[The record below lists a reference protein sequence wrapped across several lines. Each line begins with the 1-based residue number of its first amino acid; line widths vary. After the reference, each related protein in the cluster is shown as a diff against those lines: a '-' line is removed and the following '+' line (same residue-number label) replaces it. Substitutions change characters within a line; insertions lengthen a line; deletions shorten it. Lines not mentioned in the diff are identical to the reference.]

1 MIRWLAPVAALA
13 GAWLLVPAPLA
24 LKVRQGQMYRARV
37 SGVGRVSIAG
47 QEKRLDAW
55 DQDFTREFRAT
66 RSGDPPVELPP
77 GATLDLQPVPDHILP
92 SADWRTAET
101 FHPGESVA
109 AYADER
115 PYFPSTEPELR
126 SGVHWYKVRLAENE
140 KRLVFFNV
148 EVDDRDVPS
157 DVDLFTAS
165 ATGELTPFREGSHR
179 YTPEA
184 TQNFPGLA
192 SYRTNILEPGR
203 EYLVRVAA
211 NHPWYRLRT
220 KSYPVPPYTDP
231 KLAVEVGMDLMVS
244 LGDAWL
250 NNIPRRGAV
259 AQRDSMQHAE
269 VQNCVACHATQFT
282 MRAYRGARHQG
293 FAAVNPAAA
302 ANLQAQLDN
311 NARPLPGHEGAN
323 WSRVIFSAR
332 AVSTRL
338 PLLVDAPDIRRGAV
352 RFLDLVN
359 PLEPEADGAPPN
371 VSPMEVAFGALR
383 LYREQQHPQAAEL
396 ERQVR
401 AFAAT
406 SVTDLSW
413 KVLAL
418 RDADDIERLRTLRGE
433 AEFIES
439 LRLYALAAAG
449 TKPDLSALVAKQ
461 QAWGGWQGDPGPKTF
476 NTPFRDT
483 QFAVLA
489 LAARY
494 PQATAPAAVPEPEPQ
509 LVGKAKL
516 RREAA
521 RLRRASDADA
531 LLAAPRWVMLRALN
545 KQFRQL
551 AGHAGLLTATK
562 AALDSESPL
571 ERLDA
576 AIALAHWYTWRNDES
591 ILEALAARL
600 SHEPEARVRR
610 VLTESVSNILD
621 ENLGY
626 AEAWMRA
633 MVRESDRAKT
643 VAALHERS
651 RRQGAVLARHLTTGT
666 RAAKLSLLTSL
677 WDLPLRHMAI
687 PEDALHRSEVT
698 LPAYYEEFSRGVPR
712 LHEPGTPYAPYAE
725 ALRFRYSAANGFH
738 KTRVGN
744 DSDAIDLTG
753 AGPELEAAILACVR
767 SGDAELQAAA
777 IKAGSALGGAMSPA
791 FTRTMLALGARE
803 DVRYVYE
810 KGRRGQLTLGDP
822 AQPDPA
828 TIAAL
833 IKTENLAVAL
843 PLVAG
848 LPPGSVITRD
858 PQLVAWVESLL
869 QKPPAGLL
877 DQVIAAAAVF
887 PRVADGPLMRS
898 VVLEALGSG
907 DRATEAA
914 AIEVVVRNYFA
925 DPTMPTLAE
934 QFGAAARGRVRQQL
948 LDSLDPSRFSLR
960 LSALSLYNPGNMN
973 FIPADANLFSS
984 NKVQEF
990 VARSL
995 TATEPQVR
1003 AAAQD
1008 LVRTYP
1014 QLAKAIGA
1022 QPVPR
1027 PQPDPQYFEQHVQPI
1042 LTRAGHDGKAC
1053 VMCHATHAR
1062 FTLRLNAAANYQAAL
1077 KVVDLANPKQSLIL
1091 VKPTR
1096 PNDSAGDP
1104 NFFLA
1109 THNGGERWVG
1119 NESSVEYQT
1128 ILAWIRGAKAA
1139 PAVAADR

>member
-1 MIRWLAPVAALA
+1 MIRWLALVAALA
-13 GAWLLVPAPLA
+13 GAWLLVPAPLS
-24 LKVRQGQMYRARV
+24 LDVQQGRVYRATI
-37 SGVGRVSIAG
+37 SGVGRASIAG
-47 QEKRLDAW
+47 QAKTLDAW
-55 DQDFTREFRAT
+55 DTDFTREFRAVRT
-66 RSGDPPVELPP
+66 GKAPLEVPA
-77 GATLDLQPVPDHILP
+77 GATLDLQAVPDHVLP
-92 SADWRTAET
+92 ASDWHAAET
-101 FHPGESVA
+101 FRAGESIA

-115 PYFPSTEPELR
+115 PYMPASETELR
-126 SGVHWYKVRLAENE
+126 AGVHWYKVRLSENE

-148 EVDDRDVPS
+148 EADDRDVPS
-157 DVDLFTAS
+157 DVDLFTAT
-165 ATGELTPFREGSHR
+165 AAGELEPYREGSHR

-192 SYRTNILEPGR
+192 SYRTRVLSPGR
-203 EYLVRVAA
+203 DYLVRVSA

-220 KSYPVPPYTDP
+220 KSYPVPPYADP
-231 KLAVEVGMDLMVS
+231 KLAAEVGMDLLVS

-259 AQRDSMQHAE
+259 AQRDTMQHAE

-282 MRAYRGARHQG
+282 MRAYRGARERG
-293 FAAVNPAAA
+293 FAPVNPHAAA
-302 ANLQAQLDN
+302 SLQAQLDN
-311 NARPLPGHEGAN
+311 NPRPLPGHPGAN

-338 PLLVDAPDIRRGAV
+338 PMLVDAPDVHRGAAK
-352 RFLDLVN
+352 FLDLVN
-359 PLEPEADGAPPN
+359 LMEVEADGAPPS

-383 LYREQQHPQAAEL
+383 LYREQQSPRAFEL
-396 ERQVR
+396 ERQVK

-406 SVTDLSW
+406 NVTDLSW
-413 KVLAL
+413 KVLTL
-418 RDADDIERLRTLRGE
+418 RQTADIERLRTMRGE
-433 AEFIES
+433 ADFIES

-449 TKPDLSALVAKQ
+449 DQPDLTGLLRQ
-461 QAWGGWQGDPGPKTF
+461 QQPWGGWQGDPGPKTF

-494 PQATAPAAVPEPEPQ
+494 PQTPAAAVTAEPEPV
-509 LVGKAKL
+509 LSGKAKL
-516 RREAA
+516 RRQAVQ
-521 RLRRASDADA
+521 LRRSADATA

-551 AGHAGLLTATK
+551 AANDQLLAATK
-562 AALDSESPL
+562 ASLDDASPL
-571 ERLDA
+571 IRLDA
-576 AIALAHWYTWRNDES
+576 AIALTHWYTWRNDES
-591 ILEALAARL
+591 ILDALAARL
-600 SHEPEARVRR
+600 SRETEPRVRR
-610 VLTESVSNILD
+610 VLTEGVSNILD

-633 MVRESDRAKT
+633 MVREEDRAKT

-651 RRQGAVLARHLTTGT
+651 RRQSAVLAKHLNNGS
-666 RAAKLSLLTSL
+666 RDAKLSLLTSL

-687 PEDALHRSEVT
+687 PEDAAHRSEVT

-712 LHEPGTPYAPYAE
+712 LHEPETPYAPYGE
-725 ALRFRYSAANGFH
+725 ALRFSYSARNGFF

-753 AGPELEAAILACVR
+753 AGPELEAAILACLR
-767 SGDAELQAAA
+767 SGDAELQTAA

-791 FTRTMLALGARE
+791 FTRAMLASAKTDE
-803 DVRYVYE
+803 VRYVYE
-810 KGRRGQLTLGDP
+810 NSARGRLTLGDP
-822 AQPDPA
+822 DQPDAA
-828 TIAAL
+828 TIAA
-833 IKTENLAVAL
+833 IISTANLGVAL
-843 PLVAG
+843 PLVAA

-858 PQLVAWVESLL
+858 ARLISWIESLL

-877 DQVIAAAAVF
+877 DRVIAAGAIF
-887 PRVADGPLMRS
+887 PRVADGPLMRTM
-898 VVLEALGSG
+898 VLEALGSG

-934 QFGAAARGRVRQQL
+934 QFGAATHGRVRQQL

-960 LSALSLYNPGNMN
+960 LSALSLYNPGNTN

-990 VARSL
+990 VSRSL
-995 TATEPQVR
+995 ADGDAQVR

-1014 QLAKAIGA
+1014 ALAKQISA
-1022 QPVPR
+1022 QVPGR
-1027 PQPDPQYFEQHVQPI
+1027 PLPDERYFEQHVQPI
-1042 LTRAGHDGKAC
+1042 LTKAGADGKAC
-1053 VMCHATHAR
+1053 VMCHSTHAR
-1062 FTLRLNAAANYQAAL
+1062 FTLRLNAAANYRAAL
-1077 KVVDLANPKQSLIL
+1077 KVIDAANPKASLML

-1109 THNGGERWVG
+1109 THNGGERWAG

-1139 PAVAADR
+1139 PVQAASR

>member
-1 MIRWLAPVAALA
+1 MIRWLVPVAALA
-13 GAWLLVPAPLA
+13 GAWLLVPAPLS
-24 LKVRQGQMYRARV
+24 LEVRQGQVYRA
-37 SGVGRVSIAG
+37 SIAGVGRASIAG
-47 QEKRLDAW
+47 QTKTLDVW
-55 DQDFTREFRAT
+55 DRDFTREFRAT
-66 RSGDPPVELPP
+66 RSGAPPIELPP
-77 GATLDLQPVPDHILP
+77 GATLDLQPVADHVLP
-92 SADWRTAET
+92 ASDWRAAET
-101 FHPGESVA
+101 FRAGETIA

-115 PYFPSTEPELR
+115 PYLPSTEAELR
-126 SGVHWYKVRLAENE
+126 AGVHWYKVRLAETE

-157 DVDLFTAS
+157 DVDLFTATAS
-165 ATGELTPFREGSHR
+165 GELTPYREGSHR

-192 SYRTNILEPGR
+192 SYRTRVLEPGR
-203 EYLVRVAA
+203 DYLVRVAA

-220 KSYPVPPYTDP
+220 KSYPVPPYADP
-231 KLAVEVGMDLMVS
+231 KQAVEVGMDLMVS

-250 NNIPRRGAV
+250 NNVPRRGAV
-259 AQRDSMQHAE
+259 AQRDTMQHAE

-282 MRAYRGARHQG
+282 MRAYRGARDRG
-293 FAAVNPAAA
+293 FAPVNPHAA
-302 ANLQAQLDN
+302 ANLQAQLAN
-311 NARPLPGHEGAN
+311 NPRPLPGHEGAN

-338 PLLVDAPDIRRGAV
+338 PLLVDSPDVRRGAV
-352 RFLDLVN
+352 KFLDLVN

-383 LYREQQHPQAAEL
+383 LYREQQHPRAAEL

-401 AFAAT
+401 AFAA
-406 SVTDLSW
+406 SNVTDLSW

-418 RDADDIERLRTLRGE
+418 RDAADIERLRTMRGE
-433 AEFIES
+433 ADFIES

-449 TKPDLSALVAKQ
+449 TQPDLSALLASQ
-461 QAWGGWQGDPGPKTF
+461 QPWGGWQGDPGPKTF

-483 QFAVLA
+483 QFALLA
-489 LAARY
+489 LAERY
-494 PQATAPAAVPEPEPQ
+494 PQAVAPAVVAEPEPA
-509 LVGKAKL
+509 LAGKAKL
-516 RREAA
+516 RREAV
-521 RLRRASDADA
+521 RLRRAADTTA
-531 LLAAPRWVMLRALN
+531 LLSAPRWVMLRALN

-551 AGHAGLLTATK
+551 AGDDALLAATK
-562 AALDSESPL
+562 TALNDGSPL

-576 AIALAHWYTWRNDES
+576 AIALTHWYTWRNDES
-591 ILEALAARL
+591 ILDALAARL
-600 SHEPEARVRR
+600 SRETEPRVRR
-610 VLTESVSNILD
+610 VLTEGVSNILD

-633 MVRESDRAKT
+633 MVREQDRAKT

-651 RRQGAVLARHLTTGT
+651 RRQGVVLARHLSTGT
-666 RAAKLSLLTSL
+666 RDAKLSLLTSL

-687 PEDALHRSEVT
+687 PEDAAHRSEVT

-712 LHEPGTPYAPYAE
+712 LHEPEARYAPYGE
-725 ALRFRYSAANGFH
+725 ALRFRYGAGNGFF

-753 AGPELEAAILACVR
+753 AGPELEAAILACVQ
-767 SGDAELQAAA
+767 SGDAELQTAA

-791 FTRTMLALGARE
+791 FTRTMLALADTS

-810 KGRRGQLTLGDP
+810 NSARGRLTLGDP
-822 AQPDPA
+822 AQPDEA
-828 TIAAL
+828 TINAL
-833 IKTENLAVAL
+833 LKTENLAVAL
-843 PLVAG
+843 PLVAAI
-848 LPPGSVITRD
+848 PPGSVITRD
-858 PQLVAWVESLL
+858 ARLIAWMESLL
-869 QKPPAGLL
+869 QKPPAGLV
-877 DQVIAAAAVF
+877 DRVIAAAAVF

-934 QFGAAARGRVRQQL
+934 QFGAATQGRVRQQL

-960 LSALSLYNPGNMN
+960 LSALSLYNPGNLN

-995 TATEPQVR
+995 TAPEPQVR

-1014 QLAKAIGA
+1014 QLAKQIGA
-1022 QPVPR
+1022 TAGVR
-1027 PQPDPQYFEQHVQPI
+1027 PLPDPQYFEQHVQPI
-1042 LTRAGHDGKAC
+1042 LSRAGQDGKAC

-1062 FTLRLNAAANYQAAL
+1062 FTLRLNAAANYKAAL
-1077 KVVDLANPKQSLIL
+1077 NVIDLANPKQSLIL
-1091 VKPTR
+1091 IKPTR

-1109 THNGGERWVG
+1109 THNGGERWKG

-1139 PAVAADR
+1139 PVTTADR